1 MSEYNP
7 AEEGIRAAKL
17 ENAIR
22 AMSLEEY
29 KAQIAKRLTTYGW
42 TSVQIAKAFDT
53 FNVKQQKTEA
63 LPFDEFV
70 ECARFATAVR
80 GVK

>member
-22 AMSLEEY
+22 AMSLKEY
-29 KAQIAKRLTTYGW
+29 KFQIAKRLVTYGW
-42 TSVQIAKAFDT
+42 TGEQIDEAFRLFD
-53 FNVKQQKTEA
+53 VKQQKA
-63 LPFDEFV
+63 DAMPFDEFV
-70 ECARFATAVR
+70 ECARFATGGA
-80 GVK
+80 K